1 MITVRRPVLME
12 DASRLEWIK
21 ARYEP
26 HVEIKGDHA
35 HIVHK
40 LYDAEELDELIRSGS
55 AEWVTELR
63 CPRTLL
69 SRQECSGKSEQII
82 NLTAE
87 DILGETFLIPGLV
100 ATQEI
105 ELLSSGNLNDFV
117 WPYGSKVIM
126 PAGWWLIRGEPRTTD
141 PLTASL
147 VRFVRDSKGKL
158 EPGQM
163 SVSEESDGGNPYFRV
178 TLAKDLYD
186 ERRGCRDVQISG
198 LIGACGMLPSSSMNE
213 SGDNADHPIS
223 LRLHAAFE
231 EANIENIDWNSSTY
245 DPARAATVLE
255 NFYVLSEDEE
265 G

>member
-1 MITVRRPVLME
+1 MIRVRRPVLME
-12 DASRLEWIK
+12 DASRLEWVH

-26 HVEIKGDHA
+26 QVEMKGDHA

-40 LYDAEELDELIRSGS
+40 LYDAGELDELIRNGN

-69 SRQECSGKSEQII
+69 SRQECSRESEQII
-82 NLTAE
+82 NLAAE

-105 ELLSSGNLNDFV
+105 ELLSSGSLNNFV
-117 WPYGSKVIM
+117 WPHGSRVIV
-126 PAGWWLIRGEPRTTD
+126 PVGWWLTRGEPRTNN

-147 VRFVRDSKGKL
+147 VRFIRDTQDKL

-163 SVSEESDGGNPYFRV
+163 SVSEESDGGDPYFRV

-186 ERRGCRDVQISG
+186 ERRECRDVQISG
-198 LIGACGMLPSSSMNE
+198 LIGACGMLPRSSMNE
-213 SGDNADHPIS
+213 TGDNADHPIS

-231 EANIENIDWNSSTY
+231 EANIDWNSPNY
-245 DPARAATVLE
+245 DPALAATVLE
-255 NFYVLSEDEE
+255 EFYVMTEDTEN
-265 G
+265 